1 MEGLT
6 MGRLIIIAL
15 ILVAAMLPSR
25 PAGAQD
31 TCFTLPASYRSDDLR
46 LAAVLMKPAGIGPF
60 PAVVFNH
67 SSKSG
72 RERQPTVE
80 DGTPCFA
87 VVSEQGWVYFAPDR
101 RGYGRSEGPT
111 LARAIGNRSGLLLL
125 LAVRTRSRQEAG
137 DIIAGVEFLRRR
149 PFVDDSR
156 IAAVGNSLGGLYTY
170 LAASTRPDAF
180 RAIVLQGIDAGP
192 YSELLL
198 REMIR
203 GAGSITASIL
213 IQQTRDGDQAPVKF
227 AHDLTDALR
236 RAGKDVTLRLYPG
249 THDLFTPE
257 SRGPDGAWGKDLVEF
272 LDRQFAKPL

>member
-1 MEGLT
+1 
-6 MGRLIIIAL
+6 MGDHVSRLIIIAL
-15 ILVAAMLPSR
+15 ILVAAVVPTR

-31 TCFTLPASYRSDDLR
+31 TCFTLPASYRSDELR
-46 LAAVLMKPAGIGPF
+46 LAAVLMKPAGLGPF

-67 SSKSG
+67 SSKYGS
-72 RERQPTVE
+72 EMQPTVE

-87 VVSEQGWVYFAPDR
+87 LVSERKWVYFVPDR

-111 LARAIGNRSGLLLL
+111 LARAVGNRSGLLLL
-125 LAVRTRSRQEAG
+125 LAVRTRARQESG
-137 DIIAGVEFLRRR
+137 DIVASVEFLSRR
-149 PFVDDSR
+149 PFVDGSR
-156 IAAVGNSLGGLYTY
+156 IAAVGNALGGLYTY

-180 RAIVLQGIDAGP
+180 RAIVLQGIDSGP

-213 IQQTRDGDQAPVKF
+213 IQQARDGDQAPVRF
-227 AHDLTDALR
+227 AHDLTEALR

-257 SRGPDGAWGKDLVEF
+257 SRGPDGAWGEDLVEF
-272 LDRQFAKPL
+272 LARQFAKPR

>member
-15 ILVAAMLPSR
+15 ILVAMLPSR

-31 TCFTLPASYRSDDLR
+31 TCFTLPASYRSDELR

-67 SSKSG
+67 SSRSG

-80 DGTPCFA
+80 DGTACFA
-87 VVSEQGWVYFAPDR
+87 VVSEHGWVYFVPDR

-125 LAVRTRSRQEAG
+125 LAVRTRSRQESG
-137 DIIAGVEFLRRR
+137 DIVAGVEFLRRR
-149 PFVDDSR
+149 PFVDGSR
-156 IAAVGNSLGGLYTY
+156 IAAVGNSLGGLYAY

-203 GAGSITASIL
+203 AAGSITASIL
-213 IQQTRDGDQAPVKF
+213 IQQARDGEQAPVKF

-272 LDRQFAKPL
+272 LARQFAKPL